1 MKHKSIITDL
11 KSTTTHIYTRK
22 YGCSLTAQQIE
33 THNRGLETQDKLHNF
48 TLRYLEKTYGRKHLD
63 RNIPK
68 GEARHYLVNKI
79 KDMFRTEQYERL
91 KCKKKQWNAAVLGL
105 SSQSAN
111 AFIENLIAQFTKHQ
125 KAIRKSQHWPKKR
138 KDQYRKEKN
147 REWFRHHAIGYRKE
161 SRTITVQG
169 NNSVEVISDHHIKI
183 PDFGVIRVRENIKN
197 LKSRKISI
205 IRIKK
210 NKNNTYD
217 FQIVFQDQ
225 HERQEIDINNDKEY
239 AGYDWGMLNNE
250 IWHGT
255 DGSIIALDPEVVEKS
270 NAYEKR
276 INEYNNLLQTP
287 MSAANRETIL
297 KKRQRAFAK
306 RTNLL
311 NEEYKRHARLLFDNN
326 TMIVIEDLNSN
337 SMRDESE
344 KKTKQSKGLNK
355 KLATVKPATMRD
367 FIIQRANKTGKT
379 VVLVNPKFTSQI
391 EFGVLHEPKKIPLD
405 VREWISEFT
414 GRLIARDYNAAW
426 NILFWGLYPMFHY
439 LALKGESVK
448 TLSRTN

>member
-1 MKHKSIITDL
+1 MIDDL
-11 KSTTTHIYTRK
+11 KSTTTHTYTRR
-22 YGCSLTAQQIE
+22 YGCSLTAQQLEI
-33 THNRGLETQDKLHNF
+33 HNRGLETQDKLHNF
-48 TLRYLEKTYGRKHLD
+48 TLHYLEKTFGRKHLY
-63 RNIPK
+63 RNIPT
-68 GEARHYLVNKI
+68 GEARHYLVNLI
-79 KDMFRTEQYERL
+79 KDNFRTEQYERL
-91 KCKKKQWNAAVLGL
+91 NCEKKRWNADILGL

-111 AFIENLIAQFTKHQ
+111 AFIENLIVQFTKHQ

-147 REWFRHHAIGYRKE
+147 REWFRHQAIGYRKK
-161 SRTITVQG
+161 SRTITIQG
-169 NNSVEVISDHHIKI
+169 NSQVEVISDHHIKI
-183 PDFGVIRVRENIKN
+183 PNFGIIRVRENIKN
-197 LKSRKISI
+197 LKGRKIST

-210 NKNNTYD
+210 NANDTYE

-255 DGSIIALDPEVVEKS
+255 DGSVITLDPEVVEKA
-270 NAYEKR
+270 NAYEQR
-276 INEYNNLLQTP
+276 IKEYNNLLKTP
-287 MSAANRETIL
+287 MSAVNRKTL
-297 KKRQRAFAK
+297 LNQRQRVFAK

-311 NEEYKRHARLLFDNN
+311 NEEYKRHARLLLDSNS
-326 TMIVIEDLNSN
+326 MIVIEDLNSN
-337 SMRDESE
+337 SMRDESD

-391 EFGVLHEPKKIPLD
+391 EFGVIHEPKKIPLEI
-405 VREWISEFT
+405 REWVSEFT
-414 GRLIARDYNAAW
+414 ERLIKRDYNAAW